1 MPFVRGELSFPKALA
16 DAGNAGGDEIGK
28 QGIGISKTI
37 FRCSLLGFPQAP
49 DWPQSVQS
57 NTPDGVAFP
66 LPSVAPS
73 CTSAQEK
80 RGAAA
85 PRQECAGSGT
95 ISLRETEPVIGS
107 SAMISRLIFCRQPAE
122 RQRGL
127 PESGCGPAYN
137 FCSRSCWRRQ

>member
-1 MPFVRGELSFPKALA
+1 MASNVL
-16 DAGNAGGDEIGK
+16 
-28 QGIGISKTI
+28 GISFWI
-37 FRCSLLGFPQAP
+37 FLKRWLGFPQAP
-49 DWPQSVQS
+49 DWPLCVQS

-66 LPSVAPS
+66 LPSVAHS

-95 ISLRETEPVIGS
+95 ISLWETEPVIGS

-127 PESGCGPAYN
+127 LKSGFAPSYK
-137 FCSRSCWRRQ
+137 FCVIDSSIELYEICLPRTYILCSFAFFPSLFNS